1 MDALL
6 ITWFMPNI
14 GELFPEEEWR
24 ALDWNLGWVVVNERS
39 PVQGK
44 IKGVVLNDVL
54 GSIRQNGGSDATS
67 NTRKRKDLEESFKAK
82 VWYPID
88 ILTSILDD
96 LEGGKKNGHKSSRE
110 MGAYINHYHL
120 EVKGQ
125 HLLGSPETSFPDC
138 LLILWELFD
147 LLGFAINR
155 VNGGTALEFRGVV
168 NESFNQFLAGICE
181 GEAILRNLSVMIR
194 IMESDRDGLSKI
206 MLTPRIGGGTDA
218 V

>member
-54 GSIRQNGGSDATS
+54 GSIRQNGGSEAIS
-67 NTRKRKDLEESFKAK
+67 NIRKRKDLEESFKAK
-82 VWYPID
+82 VWYPLG
-88 ILTSILDD
+88 ILTSILED
-96 LEGGKKNGHKSSRE
+96 LEGGKKNGYKGPRE
-110 MGAYINHYHL
+110 VGAYINHYHL

-125 HLLGSPETSFPDC
+125 HLFGSPETSFPDC

-155 VNGGTALEFRGVV
+155 VNGGAALEFRGVV

-194 IMESDRDGLSKI
+194 TMESDRDGISKI